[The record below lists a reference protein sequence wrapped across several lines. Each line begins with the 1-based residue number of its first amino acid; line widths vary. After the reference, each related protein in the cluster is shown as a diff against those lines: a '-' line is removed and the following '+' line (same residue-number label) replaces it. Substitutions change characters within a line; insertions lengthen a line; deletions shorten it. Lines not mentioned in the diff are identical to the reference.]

1 MMQVYYALYI
11 SCVLAIIVS
20 PGPPSIL
27 RFLADLIGCSMSTFI
42 IIMMLLY
49 LQRRNQGASQT
60 CVKTFY
66 TMILL
71 SWFYM
76 LQKELIISLMVNIF
90 PNFTEVMRTFLFGIE
105 DYSAG
110 IVLAILVDKFPI
122 ISLKD

>member
-1 MMQVYYALYI
+1 MMRVYYALYM

-27 RFLADLIGCSMSTFI
+27 RFLADLISCSTSTFTI
-42 IIMMLLY
+42 IIMLLF
-49 LQRRNQGASQT
+49 LHRRNQGASQT

-76 LQKELIISLMVNIF
+76 LQKELIISLMVNVF
-90 PNFTEVMRTFLFGIE
+90 PNFTEVMRTFLLGIE
-105 DYSAG
+105 DNSAG
-110 IVLAILVDKFPI
+110 IVLTILINKFPI
-122 ISLKD
+122 ISSKD